1 MSIPNNPLKTDNQ
14 RLAVL
19 YLVVL
24 SVYGG
29 LFEFYGIVG
38 SRLARA
44 LGCFKFVRF
53 FSLASSHFNNIV
65 FASASGHVARTFL
78 GEGFLLLTN
87 ICVSRQS
94 VFCFKCSCPSLFIG
108 SSLSQFG

>member
-19 YLVVL
+19 CLVMF

-29 LFEFYGIVG
+29 LLEFCGIVG

-44 LGCFKFVRF
+44 LGCFKLVRF
-53 FSLASSHFNNIV
+53 VVLQ
-65 FASASGHVARTFL
+65 SATLNPFVVTSVSGHVARTFL
-78 GEGFLLLTN
+78 GESFLQLANSGLDD
-87 ICVSRQS
+87 
-94 VFCFKCSCPSLFIG
+94 
-108 SSLSQFG
+108 